1 VAVIAVCLD
10 TSAYSHFK
18 RGDPFAV
25 EAISHAR
32 RIAVPAVVLGE
43 LRAGFAAGKRAA
55 TNERELLLFLDNAL
69 VEVLDVDEP
78 ASVIYAEIVQ
88 QLRVAGTPMPSN
100 DVWIAALAAREG
112 LPVLTYDAQFGA
124 IQRIGVRLLQRGAD

>member
-1 VAVIAVCLD
+1 MIAVCLD